1 MRRDTCDRGHDLTVP
16 ENLYVYP
23 NGRKRQCRVCVR
35 DAARERYWRSRRQ
48 AGGEDELAKRQ
59 GRCP

>member
-1 MRRDTCDRGHDLTVP
+1 MRRDVCDRGHDLTVS

-35 DAARERYWRSRRQ
+35 DAARERYRR
-48 AGGEDELAKRQ
+48 GTGEHELAKRE